1 MIFNSFQFLWLFPV
15 IFIAYYFLPCLFTSS
30 KERRSGIAN
39 KLLLVIS
46 YGLYMQWNPAYALIL
61 GGVTAI
67 TYSFALWIEKHK
79 DLGRKRKLLIVCG
92 TLLAV
97 LPLLIFKYYNFV
109 SESISGLLNLNE
121 ISGLNW
127 AIPLGISFFT
137 FQAVGY
143 LFDVYYQRIP
153 AERNWWDYMLFVSFF
168 PQILSGPISKASS
181 LLPQIKA
188 NRQFDYSKAVQGL
201 KWMLWGMFLKVVMA
215 DRLGLYVDQV
225 FENYMFN
232 SGSSCLLASIF
243 YSFQIYGDFAGY
255 SLMAMGVGRLMGF
268 DLVNNFNRPY
278 LAVSITDFWRRWHIS
293 LSIWLR
299 DYVYI
304 PLGGSRC
311 SKIRNYWNIFI
322 TFLVSGIWHGANWTF
337 VVWGILHGF
346 LQIIEKILGL
356 HRTQTRSF
364 SRIVRIFITFLLV
377 NFAWIIFRMPAIGD
391 AWNVIVKIF
400 TDIASPILKVGNTNS
415 LLSFGAILIVIV
427 VDLVNEFLPEK
438 RLMMHSSNRMV
449 RWGTYIVLSFV
460 ILLCG
465 VFDAGQFIYVSF

>member
-1 MIFNSFQFLWLFPV
+1 MES
-15 IFIAYYFLPCLFTSS
+15 CLCIDI
-30 KERRSGIAN
+30 G
-39 KLLLVIS
+39 
-46 YGLYMQWNPAYALIL
+46 

-438 RLMMHSSNRMV
+438 RLMMYSSNRMV

>member
-1 MIFNSFQFLWLFPV
+1 
-15 IFIAYYFLPCLFTSS
+15 
-30 KERRSGIAN
+30 
-39 KLLLVIS
+39 
-46 YGLYMQWNPAYALIL
+46 MQWNPAYALIL

-438 RLMMHSSNRMV
+438 RLMMYSSNRMV